1 MHLLIPSQSEHNMI
15 HSNSMLEL
23 RCFRLLDP
31 CRVFCDGI
39 IVPDHQLSFTRKS
52 LMVILPE
59 CGDGVVALEGPLLM
73 Q

>member
-1 MHLLIPSQSEHNMI
+1 
-15 HSNSMLEL
+15 MLEL